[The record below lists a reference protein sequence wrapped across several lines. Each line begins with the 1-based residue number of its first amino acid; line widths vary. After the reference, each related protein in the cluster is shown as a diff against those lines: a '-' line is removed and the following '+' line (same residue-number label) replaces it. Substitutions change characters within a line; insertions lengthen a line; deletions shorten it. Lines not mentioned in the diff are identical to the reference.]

1 MSKRK
6 TDYKVSIARPIQ
18 TIFYQGSGKAEV
30 VVRVNRARWA
40 NNAVAQAVKHMQINE
55 YDATVC
61 EVFDT
66 RTGTLLAVIRRYVS
80 QNKIEI
86 LYKRKDKEDM

>member
-1 MSKRK
+1 MVES
-6 TDYKVSIARPIQ
+6 DCKVSIARPIQ
-18 TIFYQGSGKAEV
+18 TIFYQGSERAQAV
-30 VVRVNRARWA
+30 VQVNRARWA

-61 EVFDT
+61 EVFDI
-66 RTGTLLAVIRRYVS
+66 RTGTLHAVIRRYVG

-86 LYKRKDKEDM
+86 LYKRKVKEGM

>member
-6 TDYKVSIARPIQ
+6 TDYRVSIARPIQ
-18 TIFYQGSGKAEV
+18 TIFYQGSGRSEV
-30 VVRVNRARWA
+30 VVQINRSRWA
-40 NNAVAQAVKHMQINE
+40 NNAVAQAVKHMQVNE

-66 RTGTLLAVIRRYVS
+66 RTGTLHAVIRRYVG

-86 LYKRKDKEDM
+86 LYKRKVKEGM